1 MAIRRTRLAP
11 LVALMPAVL
20 ITAVAFL
27 GAIVWTVYLSFTDS
41 RIFPN
46 YAIARSW
53 SRQYERLW
61 YDKAW
66 AVALENVLTLSA
78 GGVLAIALGFV
89 MAAMVERES
98 RRESYFRT
106 LFLYPLALSF
116 IVTGI
121 VWRWMF
127 NPDLGAERLLRQLG
141 FADAKL
147 NWLADPRTAMYG
159 IILASIWHSLGFYTA
174 LMLAGLKSIDK
185 ELWHVARIDGVGV
198 WRLYVEVII
207 PMLRWTFLT
216 CGILLSLGVVKAY
229 DIVVAMTNGGPGTAT
244 WTPAYFVLNAYATRG
259 NVGYAAAA
267 AVVML
272 CITAVVFLPMVLT
285 TTWQLKRHTA
295 SKT

>member
-11 LVALMPAVL
+11 LVALTPAVL
-20 ITAVAFL
+20 MTAVAFL
-27 GAIVWTVYLSFTDS
+27 GAIAWTLYLSFTDS

-46 YAIARSW
+46 YAIGNRW
-53 SRQYERLW
+53 SHQYERLL

-66 AVALENVLTLSA
+66 AIALENVLTLSA

-89 MAAMVERES
+89 IAAMVERES

-106 LFLYPLALSF
+106 ILLYPLALSF

-141 FADAKL
+141 FADATF

-259 NVGYAAAA
+259 NVGYASAA

-272 CITAVVFLPMVLT
+272 GITAVVFLPMVLT
-285 TTWQLKRHTA
+285 TTWQLKRHA
-295 SKT
+295 ARKT

>member
-1 MAIRRTRLAP
+1 MAFGRTKLAP
-11 LVALMPAVL
+11 LVALTPAAL
-20 ITAVAFL
+20 ITAVAFV
-27 GAIVWTVYLSFTDS
+27 GAMVWTLYLSFTDS
-41 RIFPN
+41 RIFPD
-46 YAIARSW
+46 YAIADNW
-53 SRQYERLW
+53 SRQYERLLR
-61 YDKAW
+61 DEAW

-78 GGVLAIALGFV
+78 GGALAIALGFV
-89 MAAMVERES
+89 IAAMLERES
-98 RRESYFRT
+98 RREAYFRT
-106 LFLYPLALSF
+106 VFLYPLALSF

-121 VWRWMF
+121 VWRWIF

-141 FADAKL
+141 FADASF

-244 WTPAYFVLNAYATRG
+244 WTPAYFVVNAYATRG
-259 NVGYAAAA
+259 NVGYACAA

-272 CITAVVFLPMVLT
+272 GITAVVFLPLVLT
-285 TTWQLKRHTA
+285 TTWQLKRQKART
-295 SKT
+295 T